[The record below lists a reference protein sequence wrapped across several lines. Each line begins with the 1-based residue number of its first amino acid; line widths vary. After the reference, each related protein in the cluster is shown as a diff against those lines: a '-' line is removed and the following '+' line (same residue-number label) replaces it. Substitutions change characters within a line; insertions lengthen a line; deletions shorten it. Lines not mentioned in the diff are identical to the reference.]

1 MGSEQYVKEA
11 VRNVES
17 WLNRSGHALKSKA
30 PSVLPSGYKPEMD
43 ASDLLG
49 NEDANYYQQQIGV
62 LHWMVELGCIDI
74 CTEVSMMAS
83 FCAMPRIGHLDAV
96 FHMFA

>member
-11 VRNVES
+11 VHNVES
-17 WLNRSGHALKSKA
+17 LLSKSGHALKSKA

-49 NEDANYYQQQIGV
+49 DENANYYQQQIGV
-62 LHWMVELGCIDI
+62 LHWMVVELGCID
-74 CTEVSMMAS
+74 EVLLDNMSVS
-83 FCAMPRIGHLDAV
+83 FS
-96 FHMFA
+96 